1 MEILKQIGLKKRE
14 SEVYKLLLTMGESPV
29 SSIIKATKAHPQI
42 VYRTIDSLIDKKLVI
57 SVRKKNKIYVSAENP
72 KQLERIEE
80 EKLYKLRQAV
90 PDLIAMQ
97 KPSKGAIVRVS
108 RGDEAVRSLR
118 ARGIDE
124 LKHGGTYY
132 VIGGSDNR
140 YYQVMGKFHEELERR
155 RLKKKIHRKTVF
167 FENQRKLNPEEGF
180 KALKEFRYLPDEHY
194 VTAST
199 NIFNNTVAILIW
211 TADPIVIDIESEE
224 VAENYKK
231 YFHSLWHMARP

>member
-1 MEILKQIGLKKRE
+1 MEILKQMGFTERE
-14 SEVYKLLLTMGESPV
+14 SQVYELLLKIGESPV
-29 SSIIKATKAHPQI
+29 SSVIKHVGAHPQI
-42 VYRTIDSLIDKKLVI
+42 IYRAVDSLIEKGLLI
-57 SVRKKNKIYVSAENP
+57 SVRKRNKIYVSAENP
-72 KQLERIEE
+72 KQLERMEE
-80 EKLYKLRQAV
+80 EKLYKLRQAI
-90 PDLIAMQ
+90 PDLMAL
-97 KPSKGAIVRVS
+97 KNTSKETIVRVS

-124 LKHGGTYY
+124 LKIGGTYY

-140 YYQVMGKFHEELERR
+140 YYQVMGKFHQELERR

-167 FENQRKLNPEEGF
+167 FENQRKLNPEETLT
-180 KALKEFRYLPDEHY
+180 KLREFRYLPDEHY

-211 TADPIVIDIESEE
+211 TAEPIVIAIESDE

-231 YFHSLWHMARP
+231 YFYSLWHMSKP